1 MKYNISNMMSLDI
14 YLDSV
19 KRSDYTKIISETST
33 LDQSIM
39 PLKSWDI
46 FSEDFSAT
54 IQNSKTLNDI
64 EYVKSF
70 ARKSKWKNK
79 IDGIFENEDFEA
91 LIITDIN
98 QKILWVNNGFTEMTG
113 YSKKFALNKT
123 PNFLQGEATQTATR
137 KRIRTKLELLEPFTE
152 VITNY
157 RKDKTPYKCEVK
169 IIPLYKE
176 KVTHF
181 LAIEKKVV

>member
-14 YLDSV
+14 YLDSLQDIEY
-19 KRSDYTKIISETST
+19 KKIISETPSA
-33 LDQSIM
+33 DQNVM

-46 FSEDFSAT
+46 FSEDYNAT
-54 IQNSKTLNDI
+54 IENSKLLNDI
-64 EYVKSF
+64 EQVKSF
-70 ARKSKWKNK
+70 AKKSKWKNK

-123 PNFLQGEATQTATR
+123 PNFLQGEATQR
-137 KRIRTKLELLEPFTE
+137 QLEKRIRTKLELLKPFTE

-157 RKDKTPYKCEVK
+157 RKDNTPYKCEVK

>member
-1 MKYNISNMMSLDI
+1 MKYNISNMISLDI

-19 KRSDYTKIISETST
+19 QDIDYKNISSETSLT
-33 LDQSIM
+33 DQSIM
-39 PLKSWDI
+39 PLMSWDI
-46 FSEDFSAT
+46 FSEDFNTT
-54 IQNSKTLNDI
+54 IENSKTLNDI
-64 EYVKSF
+64 AQVKSF
-70 ARKSKWKNK
+70 AKKSKWKNK
-79 IDGIFENEDFEA
+79 IDGIFKNQDFEA

-137 KRIRTKLELLEPFTE
+137 KRVRTKLELLKPFTE

-157 RKDKTPYKCEVK
+157 RKDNTQYKCEVK

-181 LAIEKKVV
+181 LAIERKVV